1 MKERDSLRAVDQRS
15 RLKGRL
21 IKDLNRALVGL
32 EFRLRKIR
40 VYGLPYIL
48 FVDTMN
54 VCNLRC
60 PLCPTGT
67 GMKGR
72 RKGKMERQVFERVL
86 KELGPYARQMWLY
99 NWGEPLLN
107 PEIFDFV
114 RQAARL
120 GIRTKLSSNMNLFD
134 EQMAEQMVRS
144 GLGDLIISL
153 DGVRA
158 ETYEAYRI
166 GGNFE
171 RVKTNV
177 RLLAKTKEAL
187 RSAQPRTILQFI
199 VFKHN
204 EHEVPAVKELA
215 AELMVDDVEIFGGDI
230 GGEGHTPYTGRA
242 ETRQLAEKW
251 LSRNPEHRGYWDYF
265 REDGYLNPSH
275 CWFLWRAAIVN
286 WDGSVSPCCNV
297 YRESDDFANIME
309 RPFRQIWNNTQFR
322 SARALF
328 AGRNGLQ
335 GTRTV
340 CSTCKYFRSPS
351 GSSFS

>member
-1 MKERDSLRAVDQRS
+1 MTQREPCAPANLRS
-15 RLKGRL
+15 RLTRRL
-21 IKDLNRALVGL
+21 FNNLNRALVGL
-32 EFRLRKIR
+32 EYHLRRIR
-40 VYGLPYIL
+40 VFGRPYIL

-72 RKGKMERQVFERVL
+72 RKGRMEPRVFERVL
-86 KELGPYARQMWLY
+86 QELGPYARQLWLY

-107 PEIFDFV
+107 PDIFDFV
-114 RQAARL
+114 HRAARR
-120 GIRTKLSSNMNLFD
+120 GIRTKLSSNMNLFNK
-134 EQMAEQMVRS
+134 EMAEQMVRS

-153 DGVRA
+153 DGVHPQTY
-158 ETYEAYRI
+158 ETYRV
-166 GGNFE
+166 GGDFE
-171 RVKTNV
+171 QVKANV
-177 RLLAKTKEAL
+177 RLLSETKEAL
-187 RSAQPRTILQFI
+187 RSDRPRTILQFI

-204 EHEVPAVKELA
+204 EHEVPAIKELA
-215 AELMVDDVEIFGGDI
+215 TELGVDDVEVFGGDI

-242 ETRQLAEKW
+242 ETREMAEKW

-265 REDGYLNPSH
+265 SEDGYLNPSH

-297 YRESDDFANIME
+297 YRESDDFGNIME
-309 RPFRQIWNNTQFR
+309 QPFRQIWNNTQFR

-328 AGRNGLQ
+328 ASGNGAQ

-351 GSSFS
+351 RS